1 MTAWEARYDAGH
13 QERLPAV
20 RGRDAALAQLP
31 PAGGDGPRRGSV
43 DGLDAVRQSVRLILS
58 VERYHWLI
66 HSWQYGVEL
75 SDLFGKPLSYALPEI
90 ERRIREALLQDDRV
104 SDVRDFTFTK
114 GRGGVVTAAFTVVT
128 TLGELR
134 ESREVT
140 I

>member
-1 MTAWEARYDAGH
+1 MTPVTRSAS
-13 QERLPAV
+13 
-20 RGRDAALAQLP
+20 P
-31 PAGGDGPRRGSV
+31 PSAGGTLPSRSFRLREETGRVGGSV

-104 SDVRDFTFTK
+104 FRRAGFYLYKRTRRSGHGGFY
-114 GRGGVVTAAFTVVT
+114 RGDDARRAA
-128 TLGELR
+128 R
-134 ESREVT
+134 EQGGDHINV
-140 I
+140 

>member
-1 MTAWEARYDAGH
+1 MTPVTKSAS
-13 QERLPAV
+13 
-20 RGRDAALAQLP
+20 P
-31 PAGGDGPRRGSV
+31 PSAGGTLPSRSFRLRETAAVAGSV

>member
-1 MTAWEARYDAGH
+1 MI
-13 QERLPAV
+13 PAV
-20 RGRDAALAQLP
+20 SSASPAEERETLPSRTFRLREDTGRAA
-31 PAGGDGPRRGSV
+31 GYT

-75 SDLFGKPLSYALPEI
+75 SDLFGKPLSFALPEI
-90 ERRIREALLQDDRV
+90 ERRIREALTQDDRV
-104 SDVRDFTFTK
+104 TDVRDFTFTH
-114 GRGGVVTAAFTVVT
+114 GRGGRVTAAFTVAT
-128 TLGELR
+128 AFGELR